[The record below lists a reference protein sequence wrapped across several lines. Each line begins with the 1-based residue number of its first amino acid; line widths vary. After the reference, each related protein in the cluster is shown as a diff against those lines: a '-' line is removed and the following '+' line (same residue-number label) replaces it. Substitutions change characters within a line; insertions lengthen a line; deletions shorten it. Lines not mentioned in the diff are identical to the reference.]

1 MRTSLRSQL
10 LRIGQTARNKNCAA
24 RSKIE
29 VSADAAANCD
39 CARDTIV
46 DAPVGLNTGYAAA
59 VERMIASAS
68 EASGINGEMDRRR
81 FGASTGGDQS
91 RIV

>member
-10 LRIGQTARNKNCAA
+10 LKIGQTARNKNCAA

-46 DAPVGLNTGYAAA
+46 DAPLG
-59 VERMIASAS
+59 
-68 EASGINGEMDRRR
+68 
-81 FGASTGGDQS
+81 
-91 RIV
+91 